1 MENNTVIS
9 YNPPALTKAISAAY
23 GLEGNANK
31 RWKDASMFIK
41 GVFENQ
47 LDNSNMWILTCVP
60 TNNNES
66 LAEKARNMLN
76 AKFGTNSEVIKALRT
91 IKPQIKK
98 IIDAEFKKMTEANPD
113 YNYSNPSQVW
123 TRIRDYIAEAAGYGD
138 FFPTIRNKK
147 VKKENS
153 SGDPVLTSRTNVTA
167 LRNKY
172 IEAGWK
178 QETVEAF
185 ENFLSKYDKN
195 EITSKK

>member
-60 TNNNES
+60 SNNNEPQE
-66 LAEKARNMLN
+66 EKARNMLK
-76 AKFGTNSEVIKALRT
+76 AKFDSEVIKALRT

-98 IIDAEFKKMTEANPD
+98 IIDAEFKKMKDANPD
-113 YNYSNPSQVW
+113 YDYSNPSQVW
-123 TRIRDYIAEAAGYGD
+123 TRIRDYIAEASGYGD
-138 FFPTIRNKK
+138 FFPSIRKK
-147 VKKENS
+147 KEKKENT

-172 IEAGWK
+172 QDANWNP
-178 QETVEAF
+178 ETVEAF

>member
-60 TNNNES
+60 NTKNEP
-66 LAEKARNMLN
+66 AVEKARNMLN
-76 AKFGTNSEVIKALRT
+76 AKFDNEVIKALRT

-113 YNYSNPSQVW
+113 YKYSNPSQVW

-138 FFPTIRNKK
+138 FFPSIRNKK
-147 VKKENS
+147 EKRENS
-153 SGDPVLTSRTNVTA
+153 SGDPVLTSQTNVTA

-172 IEAGWK
+172 LDADWK
-178 QETVEAF
+178 PETVEAF

-195 EITSKK
+195 ELTSKK